1 MTDAKWHDVL
11 IGHRMKKCKT
21 IAFLLHA
28 CSNDVSKISLGAH
41 SSCDA
46 MKKTSRCWM
55 AQHLLLLSVLLEMNS
70 FFHLI
75 QFCWLIQIRLL
86 FGKENV
92 DVHIKI
98 D

>member
-46 MKKTSRCWM
+46 MKRHRGVGWH
-55 AQHLLLLSVLLEMNS
+55 QHLL
-70 FFHLI
+70 FA
-75 QFCWLIQIRLL
+75 FC
-86 FGKENV
+86 FT
-92 DVHIKI
+92 
-98 D
+98 

>member
-1 MTDAKWHDVL
+1 
-11 IGHRMKKCKT
+11 MKKCKT

-28 CSNDVSKISLGAH
+28 CNDVSKISLGAH

-46 MKKTSRCWM
+46 IKIIAVLDGTSIFF
-55 AQHLLLLSVLLEMNS
+55 LLSVLLEMNS